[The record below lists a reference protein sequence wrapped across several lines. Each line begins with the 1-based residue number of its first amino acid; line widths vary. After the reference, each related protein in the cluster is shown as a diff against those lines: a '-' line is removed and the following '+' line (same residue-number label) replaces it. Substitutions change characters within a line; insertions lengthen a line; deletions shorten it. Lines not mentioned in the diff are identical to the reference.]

1 MQISVGQPAR
11 DEDLHQQQQQQQDVP
26 DSPASAVDELQHP
39 RIKLDNLGSL
49 RQQQLMCCMAHCAAY
64 DTSN

>member
-11 DEDLHQQQQQQQDVP
+11 DQDLHQQQQQDVP

-39 RIKLDNLGSL
+39 WIKLDNLGSL
-49 RQQQLMCCMAHCAAY
+49 RQQQLMCCMAHYAAY